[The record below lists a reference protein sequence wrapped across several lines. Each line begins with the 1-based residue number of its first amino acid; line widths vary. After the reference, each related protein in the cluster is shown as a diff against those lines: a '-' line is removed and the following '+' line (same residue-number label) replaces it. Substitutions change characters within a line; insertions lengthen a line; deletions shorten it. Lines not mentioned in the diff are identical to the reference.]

1 MGERKPWDETWEV
14 GRSGIETE
22 NGIPVLIDELG
33 VFDAAD
39 ARLAAA
45 APDLVRALLA
55 VELAPGRAPGVDEE
69 CPWCGSIEGQTHAAD
84 CLRQVALRKAGVI
97 E

>member
-1 MGERKPWDETWEV
+1 MSGKKPWDETWTASGTMVV
-14 GRSGIETE
+14 GKDGWD
-22 NGIPVLIDELG
+22 VLDPWAR
-33 VFDAAD
+33 VDALAR

-55 VELAPGRAPGVDEE
+55 VEFATYDGAESW
-69 CPWCGSIEGQTHAAD
+69 CPWCSSYGVSSHDPD
-84 CLRQVALRKAGVI
+84 CLRQAALRKAGVI